1 MGAVLTIVGAW
12 LKYAGA
18 QASSTPFWVVML
30 GQIISGAGQPFFLN
44 VPTHYSD
51 KWFSAQ
57 SRVSATALMS
67 LANAIGAAVG
77 QLVNPF
83 LAPNSSDI
91 PSMVQSR
98 GMTISET
105 LLAVVF
111 CDYCICGQ
119 CPCSLYTEY
128 PTYTARTLDR
138 RTKAPSHRSPSRSN
152 QKQRLLVSLHSCTA
166 SPTTMLPQP
175 PSWQG
180 IVSDP

>member
-1 MGAVLTIVGAW
+1 MGAVLTIVGSW
-12 LKYAGA
+12 LKYGGA
-18 QASSTPFWVVML
+18 QAPSKPFWLVIL

-91 PSMVQSR
+91 PSMVPSA
-98 GMTISET
+98 GMTVLT
-105 LLAVVF
+105 CFLVVVF
-111 CDYCICGQ
+111 CDYCI
-119 CPCSLYTEY
+119 
-128 PTYTARTLDR
+128 RD
-138 RTKAPSHRSPSRSN
+138 
-152 QKQRLLVSLHSCTA
+152 
-166 SPTTMLPQP
+166 
-175 PSWQG
+175 
-180 IVSDP
+180 